1 MVMSRVLVII
11 AEWYNSFAEM
21 RVMRSFS
28 QNKFWIILLSV
39 LALGALLGL
48 AAGMSSMS
56 FRGAQEFGRN
66 EPVSPQAN
74 PADFIRSVASV
85 PLRTQL
91 GFWALV
97 IMMFALIAMLLSPD
111 GRKRLLRMLFR
122 VVVTYWVLYFLF
134 KRYPQLLTRLSMA
147 FTPSNENAPTG
158 SVDSV
163 PPPTFTPPASTSW
176 MTYAVSLAIVVLA
189 AFFLWR
195 LYAAWRAAVRS
206 SAHEQ
211 PVHKLA
217 RIARASLQ
225 DLTSGR
231 DSTDVI
237 LNCYFRMGDVVAE
250 KRNLNRDISMTPQ
263 EFAARLERAGLPG
276 DAVKQLTRLF
286 ESVRYGG
293 QRSSPVMVNEA
304 VACLT
309 SILHYCGETV

>member
-1 MVMSRVLVII
+1 
-11 AEWYNSFAEM
+11 
-21 RVMRSFS
+21 
-28 QNKFWIILLSV
+28 
-39 LALGALLGL
+39 
-48 AAGMSSMS
+48 
-56 FRGAQEFGRN
+56 
-66 EPVSPQAN
+66 
-74 PADFIRSVASV
+74 
-85 PLRTQL
+85 
-91 GFWALV
+91 
-97 IMMFALIAMLLSPD
+97 MMFVLIAMLLSPE

-134 KRYPQLLTRLSMA
+134 TRYPQLLARLSMA

-163 PPPTFTPPASTSW
+163 PPPTFTPPPSTSW
-176 MTYAVSLAIVVLA
+176 MTYAVSLAIVALA
-189 AFFLWR
+189 AFLLWR
-195 LYAAWRAAVRS
+195 AYAIWRRLHAS
-206 SAHEQ
+206 TDEQ

-250 KRNLNRDISMTPQ
+250 KRNLNRGISMTPQ
-263 EFAARLERAGLPG
+263 EFAARLEQAGLPG